1 MSSKIIVNMNINKV
15 LEEFGLSK
23 TKGMVYLATLSV
35 GTGTAQEISVHANL
49 PRTTTHE
56 ILNQLLVM
64 GLVSLTTRG
73 RTRIYTAEN
82 PQKLKNILKEKE
94 RKLDAVLPE
103 LSSLLNTTGVRPHIR
118 FYAGLPGIK
127 TVFADTLTCR
137 SKVLR
142 GILSMEDLYRVP
154 GPEYMDWY
162 VRERVGAGI
171 TLQVIRS
178 EQKEIASVWPSSNEE
193 KRELRF
199 APANQI
205 FPMTVYIYDN
215 KVALIGTQKEN
226 FGMIIESADLYQT
239 FNNLFTVMWEVSRIA
254 KKK

>member
-1 MSSKIIVNMNINKV
+1 MNIAKV

-23 TKGMVYLATLSV
+23 TKGAVYLAVLSV
-35 GTGTAQEISVHANL
+35 GTGRAQEIAVQAGL

-56 ILNQLLVM
+56 ILNQLLTM

-94 RKLDAVLPE
+94 RKLDSILPE

-118 FYAGLPGIK
+118 FYAGISGIK
-127 TVFADTLTCR
+127 TVFADTLTSR
-137 SKVLR
+137 SKLLR

-154 GPEYMDWY
+154 GAEYMDWY
-162 VRERVGAGI
+162 IQERINAGI

-178 EQKEIASVWPSSNEE
+178 EQKEVGEVWLSSGTE
-193 KRELRF
+193 KRELRY

-205 FPMTVYIYDN
+205 FPMTVYLYDN
-215 KVALIGTQKEN
+215 KVGLIGTQKEN

-239 FNNLFTVMWEVSRIA
+239 FNNLFTVMWEVSRVA
-254 KKK
+254 KKKQALI

>member
-1 MSSKIIVNMNINKV
+1 MKINKV
-15 LEEFGLSK
+15 LEEFGLNK
-23 TKGMVYLATLSV
+23 TKGTVYLAALSV
-35 GTGTAQEISVHANL
+35 GTGTAQEIALQAGL

-56 ILNQLLVM
+56 ILAQLLAM

-118 FYAGLPGIK
+118 FYAGLSGIK
-127 TVFADTLTCR
+127 TVFQDTLTCQ

-162 VRERVGAGI
+162 VGERINAGI

-178 EQKEIASVWPSSNEE
+178 AQKEVAEVWPASHAE
-193 KRELRF
+193 KRELRY
-199 APANQI
+199 APMNQI
-205 FPMTVYIYDN
+205 FPMTVYLYDN
-215 KVALIGTQKEN
+215 KVGLIGTQKEN

-239 FNNLFTVMWEVSRIA
+239 FNNLFSVMWEVSKIA